1 MTTDTTKHPHMVHK
15 DHEYSS
21 TQTGPVR
28 VGAWVREE
36 EQGTLRGKS
45 AREGFMGTEN
55 H

>member
-1 MTTDTTKHPHMVHK
+1 MVHK

-21 TQTGPVR
+21 TQIGPVR
-28 VGAWVREE
+28 VGAWVRAE